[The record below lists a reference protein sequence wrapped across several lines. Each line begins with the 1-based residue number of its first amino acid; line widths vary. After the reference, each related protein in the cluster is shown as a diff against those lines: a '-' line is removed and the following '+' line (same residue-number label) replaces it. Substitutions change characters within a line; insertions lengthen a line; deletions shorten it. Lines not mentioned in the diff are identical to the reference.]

1 MSVQLL
7 HIIAHKAD
15 LKQSCGDITND
26 FVTAFINKKVYCV
39 TGLEFGEEYK
49 GKTIIIKRDLY
60 GLASSAERFYSH
72 LANTLRSFE
81 FEPTRNDNDVGMRLD
96 DSELCYKYVCTHVGD
111 SMIVSKNPDKIMKEI
126 ETLFKVKEDSKGPPD
141 YYLGNDYKR
150 NIWKRL

>member
-1 MSVQLL
+1 MKQDFRRKARLVAGGHLIQILDHEVYASTIKSMSVQLL
-7 HIIAHKAD
+7 HIIAHEAD

-81 FEPTRNDNDVGMRLD
+81 FEPTRNDNDVGMRL
-96 DSELCYKYVCTHVGD
+96 EWGWHQIG
-111 SMIVSKNPDKIMKEI
+111 IV
-126 ETLFKVKEDSKGPPD
+126 
-141 YYLGNDYKR
+141 
-150 NIWKRL
+150 